1 MIFYLYF
8 YIRLKALIQ
17 NYRDMSRKRKLMEEY
32 LKNIIQNIPE
42 KPGCYQYF
50 DDKGIIIYVGKA
62 KNLKKRVSSYFNK
75 KHEDSPKTRILVS
88 KIRDIKYII
97 VDNEADT
104 LLLES
109 NLIKEYQPRY
119 NVMLKDDKSY
129 PSIVIRNEYFPRVEL
144 TRKLIKDG
152 SQYFGPYV
160 NVQSV
165 KTLLEFVHK
174 LYPIR
179 TCSLN
184 LSPEKIAERKYKVC
198 LEYHIKRCLGPCV
211 GLQTKDDYLKSVNAI
226 QEILKGNTN
235 LVSDSIYNDMIEYA
249 ERQEFE
255 EANRLKEKYQLVENF
270 KNRSTVVSSIKYN
283 IDVYS
288 YDEDENAGYI
298 NYLNVHNGAIIQA
311 YTFEY
316 RKRMEEA
323 KEELLALG
331 IIEVREKFGSKAKE
345 IVVPFLPEIT
355 LEGVEFTIPQR
366 GDKKKLLLVST
377 QNVKQYKLDKLKKAE
392 SLNPEQR
399 NVRILKD
406 IQKDLNLK
414 ELPTHIECFDNSNI
428 QGTNPVSACVV
439 FKMGKPSK
447 KDYRH
452 FNVKTVVGPDDFSTM
467 REVVYRRYH
476 RLIEEESP
484 LPQLIVIDGGKGQL
498 SSACES
504 LKELGI
510 YGKIAIVGIAKRL
523 EEIYYP
529 EDSIPLYLDKNS
541 ETLKVLQ
548 HLRDEAH
555 RFGITFHRNQRS
567 KHQIKSE
574 LDNIKGIGD
583 ETKRL
588 LLKKFRSVKRIKEA
602 SDKEVE
608 DIVGKHKTALIRS
621 YFLMKGK

>member
-1 MIFYLYF
+1 MEKTKKQL
-8 YIRLKALIQ
+8 L
-17 NYRDMSRKRKLMEEY
+17 EEY
-32 LKNIIQNIPE
+32 LKNIIQNIPD
-42 KPGCYQYF
+42 KPGCYQYY
-50 DDKGIIIYVGKA
+50 DDKGVIIYVGKA
-62 KNLKKRVSSYFNK
+62 KNLKKRVSSYFTKSHDN
-75 KHEDSPKTRILVS
+75 SPKTRILVS

-97 VDNEADT
+97 VDTETDT
-104 LLLES
+104 LLLEN
-109 NLIKEYQPRY
+109 NLIKEFQPRY

-129 PSIVIRNEYFPRVEL
+129 PSIVIRNEYFPRVEM
-144 TRKLIKDG
+144 TRKILKDK
-152 SQYFGPYV
+152 SQYFGPYS
-160 NVQSV
+160 NVPSV
-165 KTLLEFVHK
+165 KLLLDFIQK
-174 LYPIR
+174 MYPIR
-179 TCSLN
+179 TCTLN
-184 LSPEKIAERKYKVC
+184 LSPEKIAEGKYKVC

-211 GLQTKDDYLKSVNAI
+211 GLQSSDDYNKNISSI
-226 QEILKGNTN
+226 QEILKGNSN
-235 LVSDSIYNDMIEYA
+235 IVGDSIYTDMLEHA
-249 ERQEFE
+249 ENQEFE
-255 EANRLKEKYQLVENF
+255 EANKLKEKFLLIENF
-270 KNRSTVVSSIKYN
+270 KNKSTVVSSIKYN

-288 YDEDENAGYI
+288 YDEDENAAYI

-316 RKRMEEA
+316 RKRMDET
-323 KEELLALG
+323 KEDLLSLG
-331 IIEVREKFGSKAKE
+331 IVEVRERFGSKAKE
-345 IVVPFLPEIT
+345 IVVPFYPDLT

-366 GDKKKLLLVST
+366 GDKKKLLILST
-377 QNVKQYKLDKLKKAE
+377 QNVRQYKLDKLKKAE

-399 NVRILKD
+399 SLRILRD

-414 ELPTHIECFDNSNI
+414 DLPTHIECFDNSNI

-439 FKMGKPSK
+439 FIMGKPSK

-476 RLIEEESP
+476 RLLEEEKA

-498 SSACES
+498 SAACQS
-504 LKELGI
+504 LKALGI
-510 YGKIAIVGIAKRL
+510 YGKVAIVGIAKRL

-541 ETLKVLQ
+541 ESLKVLQ

-567 KHQIKSE
+567 KSQVKSE

-588 LLKKFRSVKRIKEA
+588 LLKEFRSVKRIRLA
-602 SDKEVE
+602 SDKELE
-608 DIVGKHKTALIRS
+608 KIIGKHKTTLIRN
-621 YFLMKGK
+621 YFAEKGNG

>member
-1 MIFYLYF
+1 M
-8 YIRLKALIQ
+8 
-17 NYRDMSRKRKLMEEY
+17 KRSSKEEY

-42 KPGCYQYF
+42 KPGCYQYY
-50 DDKGIIIYVGKA
+50 DDEGTIIYVGKA
-62 KNLKKRVSSYFNK
+62 KNLKKRVSSYFTK
-75 KHEDSPKTRILVS
+75 KHDDSPKTRILVS

-97 VDNEADT
+97 VDTEADT
-104 LLLES
+104 LLLEN
-109 NLIKEYQPRY
+109 NLIKEFQPRY

-129 PSIVIRNEYFPRVEL
+129 PSIVIRNEYFPRVEM
-144 TRKLIKDG
+144 TRKLIKDK
-152 SQYFGPYV
+152 SQYFGPYT
-160 NVQSV
+160 NVLSV
-165 KTLLEFVHK
+165 KLLLEFVHK
-174 LYPIR
+174 MYPVR
-179 TCSLN
+179 TCTLN
-184 LSPEKIAERKYKVC
+184 LAPEKIAEGKYKVC

-211 GLQTKDDYLKSVNAI
+211 GLQTLEDYNKNINSI
-226 QEILKGNTN
+226 QEILKGNSN
-235 LVSDSIYNDMIEYA
+235 IVSDEIYAKMIEYA
-249 ERQEFE
+249 ERQKFE
-255 EANRLKEKYQLVENF
+255 EANESKKKYQLIENF
-270 KNRSTVVSSIKYN
+270 KNKSTVVSSIKYN

-288 YDEDENAGYI
+288 YDEDENAAYI

-316 RKRMEEA
+316 RKKLEEK
-323 KEELLALG
+323 KEELLSLG
-331 IIEVREKFGSKAKE
+331 ILEVRERFGSKAKE
-345 IVVPFLPEIT
+345 IVIPFYPELT

-366 GDKKKLLLVST
+366 GDKKKLLLLST
-377 QNVKQYKLDKLKKAE
+377 QNVRQYKIDKLKKAE

-399 NVRILKD
+399 SIRILKD

-414 ELPTHIECFDNSNI
+414 DLPIHIECFDNSNI

-452 FNVKTVVGPDDFSTM
+452 FNVKTVIGPDDFSTM

-476 RLIEEESP
+476 RLLEEETP

-498 SSACES
+498 SAACES

-541 ETLKVLQ
+541 ESLKVLQ

-567 KHQIKSE
+567 KSQVKSE

-588 LLKKFRSVKRIKEA
+588 LLKEFRSVKRIKLAE
-602 SDKEVE
+602 DKELE
-608 DIVGKHKTALIRS
+608 KIVGKHKTLLIRN
-621 YFLMKGK
+621 YFKEKGQ

>member
-1 MIFYLYF
+1 M
-8 YIRLKALIQ
+8 
-17 NYRDMSRKRKLMEEY
+17 NEY

-42 KPGCYQYF
+42 KPGCYQYY
-50 DDKGIIIYVGKA
+50 DDKGVIIYVGKA
-62 KNLKKRVSSYFNK
+62 KNLKKRVSSYFTKN
-75 KHEDSPKTRILVS
+75 HDSPKTRILVS

-97 VDNEADT
+97 VETEADT
-104 LLLES
+104 LLLENS
-109 NLIKEYQPRY
+109 LIKEFQPKY
-119 NVMLKDDKSY
+119 NVLLKDDKSY
-129 PSIVIRNEYFPRVEL
+129 PSIVIKNEYYPRVEL
-144 TRKLIKDG
+144 TRKLLKDG
-152 SQYFGPYV
+152 SQYFGPYS
-160 NVQSV
+160 NVFSV
-165 KTLLEFVHK
+165 KILLEFIHK

-184 LSPEKIAERKYKVC
+184 LTPEKIAEGKYKVC
-198 LEYHIKRCLGPCV
+198 LEYHIKRCLGPCI
-211 GLQTKDDYLKSVNAI
+211 GLQESEDYNKNVESI
-226 QEILKGNTN
+226 KEILKGNTN
-235 LVSDSIYNDMIEYA
+235 IVSSNIYVKMQELAD
-249 ERQEFE
+249 RQEFE
-255 EANRLKEKYQLVENF
+255 EANKLKEKYLLVENF
-270 KNRSTVVSSIKYN
+270 KNKSTVVSNINYN

-288 YDEDENAGYI
+288 YDEDENSAYI

-316 RKRMEEA
+316 KKRIEEA
-323 KEELLALG
+323 KEELLGLG
-331 IIEVREKFGSKAKE
+331 IVEVRERFGSKAKE
-345 IVVPFLPEIT
+345 IVVPFYPDVTI
-355 LEGVEFTIPQR
+355 EGAEFSIPQR
-366 GDKKKLLLVST
+366 GDKKKLLLLST
-377 QNVKQYKLDKLKKAE
+377 QNVRQYKLDKLKKAE

-399 NVRILKD
+399 SVRILKEM
-406 IQKDLNLK
+406 QKDLNLK

-476 RLIEEESP
+476 RLLEEGTP
-484 LPQLIVIDGGKGQL
+484 LPQLVVIDGGKGQL
-498 SSACES
+498 SAACES
-504 LKELGI
+504 LKALGI

-541 ETLKVLQ
+541 ESLKIIQ

-574 LDNIKGIGD
+574 LDNIKGVGD

-588 LLKKFRSVKRIKEA
+588 LLKEFRSVKRIRLAKDEELE
-602 SDKEVE
+602 K
-608 DIVGKHKTALIRS
+608 IVGKHKTLLIRK
-621 YFLMKGK
+621 YFENKNE

>member
-1 MIFYLYF
+1 M
-8 YIRLKALIQ
+8 
-17 NYRDMSRKRKLMEEY
+17 NEY

-62 KNLKKRVSSYFNK
+62 INLKKRVSQYFTKN
-75 KHEDSPKTRILVS
+75 HDSPKTRILVS

-97 VDNEADT
+97 VDTEEDT
-104 LLLES
+104 LLLEN
-109 NLIKEYQPRY
+109 NLIKKFQPRY

-129 PSIVIRNEYFPRVEL
+129 PSIVIRNEYYPRVEL
-144 TRKLIKDG
+144 TRKISKDS
-152 SQYFGPYV
+152 SQYFGPYT
-160 NVQSV
+160 NALSV

-184 LSPEKIAERKYKVC
+184 LTPEKIAEGKYKVC

-211 GLQTKDDYLKSVNAI
+211 GLQTSENYIKNVESIK
-226 QEILKGNTN
+226 EILKGNTN
-235 LVSDSIYNDMIEYA
+235 LVSDEIYAKMLELA
-249 ERQEFE
+249 ENQEFE
-255 EANRLKEKYQLVENF
+255 EANKLKEKYLLVENF
-270 KNRSTVVSSIKYN
+270 KNKSTVVSNINYN

-288 YDEDENAGYI
+288 YDEDESSAYI

-316 RKRMEEA
+316 RKRLEEE
-323 KEELLALG
+323 KEELLGLG
-331 IIEVREKFGSKAKE
+331 IIEVRERFGSKAKE
-345 IVVPFLPEIT
+345 IVIPFYPDLT
-355 LEGVEFTIPQR
+355 LEGVEFMIPQR
-366 GDKKKLLLVST
+366 GDKKKLLLLST
-377 QNVKQYKLDKLKKAE
+377 QNVRQYKIDKLKKAE

-399 NVRILKD
+399 SVRILKE

-447 KDYRH
+447 RDYRH
-452 FNVKTVVGPDDFSTM
+452 FNVKTVEGPDDFSTM
-467 REVVYRRYH
+467 REVVYRRYR
-476 RLIEEESP
+476 RLLEEEAP

-498 SSACES
+498 SAACES
-504 LKELGI
+504 LKALEI
-510 YGKIAIVGIAKRL
+510 YGKVAIVGIAKRL

-541 ETLKVLQ
+541 ESLKVLQ

-555 RFGITFHRNQRS
+555 RFGITFHRNLRS
-567 KHQIKSE
+567 KSQVKSE

-583 ETKRL
+583 ETKKL
-588 LLKKFRSVKRIKEA
+588 LLREFGSVKRIKLA
-602 SDKEVE
+602 E
-608 DIVGKHKTALIRS
+608 DSKLEKIIGKFKTALIRK
-621 YFLMKGK
+621 YFEEKNN

>member
-1 MIFYLYF
+1 MD
-8 YIRLKALIQ
+8 K
-17 NYRDMSRKRKLMEEY
+17 N

-50 DDKGIIIYVGKA
+50 DDKGTIIYVGKA
-62 KNLKKRVSSYFNK
+62 KNLKKRVSSYFTK
-75 KHEDSPKTRILVS
+75 RQDSPKTRILVS

-97 VDNEADT
+97 VDTESDT
-104 LLLES
+104 LLLEN
-109 NLIKEYQPRY
+109 NLIKEFQPRY
-119 NVMLKDDKSY
+119 NVLLKDDKSY
-129 PSIVIRNEYFPRVEL
+129 PSIVIKNEYFPRVEI
-144 TRKLIKDG
+144 TRKILKDG
-152 SQYFGPYV
+152 SQYFGPYS
-160 NVQSV
+160 NVLSV
-165 KTLLEFVHK
+165 KTLLEFIHK

-184 LSPEKIAERKYKVC
+184 LTPEKIAEGKYKVC
-198 LEYHIKRCLGPCV
+198 LEYHIKRCTGPCV
-211 GLQTKDDYLKSVNAI
+211 GLQELDNYNKNVESIK
-226 QEILKGNTN
+226 EILKGNTN
-235 LVSDSIYNDMIEYA
+235 IVSDDIYAKMLKMA
-249 ERQEFE
+249 EKQEFE
-255 EANRLKEKYQLVENF
+255 EANKLKEKFILVENF
-270 KNRSTVVSSIKYN
+270 KNKSTVVSSIKYN

-288 YDEDENAGYI
+288 YDEDDSAAYI

-316 RKRMEEA
+316 RKRIEEV
-323 KEELLALG
+323 KEELLGLG
-331 IIEVREKFGSKAKE
+331 IIEVRERFGSKAKE
-345 IVVPFLPEIT
+345 IIVPFYPDVT
-355 LEGVEFTIPQR
+355 LEGVEFAIPQR
-366 GDKKKLLLVST
+366 GDKKKLLLLST
-377 QNVKQYKLDKLKKAE
+377 QNVRQYKIDKLKKAE

-399 NVRILKD
+399 SVRILKD

-439 FKMGKPSK
+439 FRMGKPAK

-452 FNVKTVVGPDDFSTM
+452 FNVKTVEGPDDFSTM

-476 RLIEEESP
+476 RLIEEETP

-510 YGKIAIVGIAKRL
+510 YGKVAIVGIAKRL

-541 ETLKVLQ
+541 ESLKVLQ

-567 KHQIKSE
+567 KSQIKSE
-574 LDNIKGIGD
+574 LDNIKGIGE

-588 LLKKFRSVKRIKEA
+588 LLKEFRSVKRINLANDEELEK
-602 SDKEVE
+602 
-608 DIVGKHKTALIRS
+608 IVGKHKTLLLRE
-621 YFLMKGK
+621 YFENKNS